1 MATHHI
7 FKNGE
12 WHTVSLPNYS
22 DPSWGFAKRQ
32 RVASDML
39 VFQKKGYTEEKAFM
53 KAEES
58 CYQESRGNS
67 MAPQSTKKNKPV

>member
-1 MATHHI
+1 MAHHI

-22 DPSWGFAKRQ
+22 DPSWGFTKRQ
-32 RVASDML
+32 KFASYML
-39 VFQKKGYTEEKAFM
+39 AWQKKGYTEEKAFM
-53 KAEES
+53 KAEELI
-58 CYQESRGNS
+58 YQESRGNS